1 MQPTSIGD
9 MTVHP
14 RPDLESWDVQLPTSI
29 YLEVAQELS
38 GTRMKMCYRSGHIG
52 HQKAQLLFENFH
64 DILDNIDGEDF
75 GVGQLIRKGKPVDNM
90 TCESS
95 CISKVTNPE
104 IS

>member
-1 MQPTSIGD
+1 
-9 MTVHP
+9 
-14 RPDLESWDVQLPTSI
+14 
-29 YLEVAQELS
+29 
-38 GTRMKMCYRSGHIG
+38 MCYRSGHIG